1 MSNDITP
8 VSETRSSL
16 DGSSLAAILTVLDI
30 VSDQLN
36 DIAKD
41 VEISVIGVCN
51 GFQGMSSRARTAL
64 ARAADALDTSS
75 DDGGLP
81 AFVHRVRMSL
91 ATMLARLESSR
102 DFSLHLTE
110 QIEEIDERLNLVVR
124 LGEKMISIAGD
135 ARNATNQSMAVLKRS
150 MGHRGDSEQLL
161 DSFAVLAQ
169 ASAQCGQAICSL
181 VMGLRSIT
189 KDGAN
194 RARNKAEEDQKTIAS
209 SENTI
214 RSTLDMMSTS
224 YEKMN
229 ESLSSS
235 AAMNRQLNMDI
246 GQAVMSMQFQDRVNQ
261 RIEHIV
267 TTIHELSADLRPLTL
282 SSDPNTAQMIT
293 KLWKDRLAEKATM
306 NAERA
311 GGDSS
316 AAPAEE
322 STIDLF

>member
-1 MSNDITP
+1 MLNQD
-8 VSETRSSL
+8 SETQHNTHL
-16 DGSSLAAILTVLDI
+16 DGSSIAAIMTVLDI
-30 VSDQLN
+30 VSEQLN
-36 DIAKD
+36 DIARD
-41 VEISVIGVCN
+41 VEISVMGVCS

-64 ARAADALDTSS
+64 AKAADALDTSS

-110 QIEEIDERLNLVVR
+110 QIDEIDERLSLVVK
-124 LGEKMISIAGD
+124 LGEKMIQISSD
-135 ARNATNQSMAVLKRS
+135 ARNATNQSMAIVKRS
-150 MGHRGDSEQLL
+150 IGNRGDAEKML
-161 DSFAVLAQ
+161 DSFAVMAQ

-189 KDGAN
+189 KDGAS
-194 RARNKAEEDQKTIAS
+194 RARSKAEEDQKTIAT

-235 AAMNRQLNMDI
+235 AAMNRQLNLDI

-267 TTIHELSADLRPLTL
+267 STIHELNADLRPMTL
-282 SSDPNTAQMIT
+282 SSDPNTAQLIT
-293 KLWKDRLAEKATM
+293 KLWTDRLAEKSTM
-306 NAERA
+306 SQERT
-311 GGDSS
+311 GGSS
-316 AAPAEE
+316 APAE
-322 STIDLF
+322 SSADSSIDLF